1 MTKFAIGQTVH
12 RLEDPTLLQGRGCY
26 TDDLRLQGA
35 AHAFVL
41 RSPHAHAM
49 IRSIDTKAAQGAPG
63 VIAVLTGKD
72 AKADDLGNLPCIVPV
87 KNHDGTP
94 RGDTPRPVLALDR
107 VRHVGDAVALVV
119 AETYHQARDAAEL
132 IEVDYEPLPAVADV
146 YAAAQAGAPQVWP
159 EIKNNIVADLH
170 LGSKEATDAAFARAA
185 HISKIELVQNR
196 LVANP
201 MEPRAAFAEYDP
213 ATDRSTL
220 HTSSQSVAM
229 LKAHIGDIVL
239 KIGNKLRVR
248 SGNVGGAFGMKA
260 MQHPEQPMIVWASRR
275 LKRAVRWTGDRSE
288 GFLTDVQGRDHK
300 MFAEL
305 ALDKDGKFLAVRA
318 TVYAGMGAYLSQF
331 APMIPQS
338 VHSMMP
344 SVYAFEAAHLHLI
357 EVTTNTV
364 PVDAYRGA
372 GRPEGIYITERLV
385 DIAAR
390 ELKIAPEEL
399 RRRNFIKPSQLP
411 YTTAAGL
418 VYDSGD
424 FDGLQAKALKEADW
438 AGFPARRAAS
448 EARGK
453 LRGIGLT
460 MYVERCGG
468 AAPPDSVAIKVNKD
482 RVTVLPGTVDNGQ
495 GHMTVLKQLVSE
507 FLGVD
512 MEKIDVSQGDSDANP
527 FGLTGGSRF
536 AVVTGTAAGIAAKD
550 VIDKG
555 MEQAAK
561 MLEAAAADIEYGDG
575 DYKVKGTDR
584 KTTLFDVA
592 GAVGGLDAL
601 HIKNTGALTFP
612 NGCHIVE
619 VEIDPQTGVTTI
631 ERYTIVDDFG
641 RALNPML
648 LLGQVHG
655 GTVQGIG
662 QALLEHAV
670 YDNDTAQL
678 LTGSFMDYAMPRAD
692 DVPSFNT
699 TFHHT
704 PCVTNPLGV
713 KGAGEAGSVGAPP
726 AIINAIV
733 DVLHAKKGIK
743 HIDMPATREKVWRA
757 LNS

>member
-12 RLEDPTLLQGRGCY
+12 RLEDPILLQGQGCY
-26 TDDLRLQGA
+26 TDDLRIKDA
-35 AHAFVL
+35 AFAFVL
-41 RSPHAHAM
+41 RSPHAHAL
-49 IRSIDTKAAQGAPG
+49 IRGVDTSAALKAPG
-63 VIAVLTGKD
+63 VIAVLTGAD
-72 AKADDLGNLPCIVPV
+72 VKADDLGPLPCIVPV

-94 RGDTPRPVLALDR
+94 RGETPRPVLAIDR
-107 VRHVGDAVALVV
+107 VRHVGDPVAMVV
-119 AETYHQARDAAEL
+119 ANTYHEARDAAEL

-146 YAAAQAGAPQVWP
+146 YEATKPGAPQVWP
-159 EIKNNIVADLH
+159 EIKQNIIANLM
-170 LGSKEATDAAFARAA
+170 LGNKEATDAAFARAA
-185 HISKIELVQNR
+185 HITKIELIQNR

-229 LKAHIGDIVL
+229 LKSSIADVVL
-239 KIGNKLRVR
+239 KIGNKLRVK

-260 MQHPEQPMIVWASRR
+260 MLHPEQPMVVWASRR
-275 LKRAVRWTGDRSE
+275 LKRPVRWTGDRSE

-300 MFAEL
+300 VFAEL

-338 VHSMMP
+338 VFSMMP
-344 SVYAFEAAHLHLI
+344 SVYDIPAAYLHLI
-357 EVTTNTV
+357 EVATNTV

-372 GRPEGIYITERLV
+372 GRPEGIYITERLI

-390 ELKIAPEEL
+390 ELKIAPDEL
-399 RRRNFIKPSQLP
+399 RRRNFIKPSQFP
-411 YTTAAGL
+411 YTTPAGL

-424 FDGLQAKALKEADW
+424 FEGLQAKALLASDW
-438 AGFPARRAAS
+438 AGFPKRKAES

-460 MYVERCGG
+460 MYIERCGG

-495 GHMTVLKQLVSE
+495 GHMTVLKQMVSE
-507 FLGVD
+507 YLGVD
-512 MEKIDVSQGDSDANP
+512 MEKIEVSQGDSDANP

-536 AVVTGTAAGIAAKD
+536 AVVTGTAAGIASKE

-555 MEQAAK
+555 MDNAAK
-561 MLEAAAADIEYGDG
+561 LLEAAATDIEFGDG

-584 KTTLFDVA
+584 KVSLFQAADAA
-592 GAVGGLDAL
+592 GGIEAL

-612 NGCHIVE
+612 NGAHVVE
-619 VEIDPQTGVTTI
+619 VEIDPQTGVTQI
-631 ERYTIVDDFG
+631 VRYTIVDDFG
-641 RALNPML
+641 RALNPLL

-670 YDNDTAQL
+670 YDNESAQL

-692 DVPSFNT
+692 DVPSFAT
-699 TFHHT
+699 AFHHT
-704 PCVTNPLGV
+704 PCTTNPLGV

-733 DVLHAKKGIK
+733 DVLYAKKGIK

-757 LNS
+757 LSR